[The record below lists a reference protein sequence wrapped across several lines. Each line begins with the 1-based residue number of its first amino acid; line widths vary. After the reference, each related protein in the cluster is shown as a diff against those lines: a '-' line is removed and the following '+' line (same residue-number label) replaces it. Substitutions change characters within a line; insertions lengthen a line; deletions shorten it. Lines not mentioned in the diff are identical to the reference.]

1 MVKYAKIFTE
11 SVAQALLSL
20 TTNKLRTILSL
31 LGILIGIFSIIAVMS
46 AVDSLEDNIKNGF
59 KELGNDVLY
68 VEKMPWTSDG
78 DRNYWKYMKRPDP
91 DYDDYSYIK
100 ERSKLAEYVNYCIF
114 TGGKTI
120 QFRDN
125 SITNAFVM
133 GATYDYIKLGSA
145 SISTGRYFT
154 PLEYERGRN
163 VIILGAVV
171 AQNLFGNTSPIGET
185 VKFLGQKFT
194 VIGVLEKEGD
204 NMFNFLN
211 FDEVM
216 WISHPTA
223 KKYFNL
229 SNTSRFGELLA
240 VKANTN
246 VQLDEL
252 KGEVTGI
259 LRAGRRLRP
268 MEDNNFAVNELSMLE
283 EMIGPVFSVMSLV
296 GIVIGFFALIV
307 GMFSVAN
314 IMFVSVK
321 ERTNIIGIKKAL
333 GATKAVI
340 LSEFLIESIIL
351 CVIGG
356 AVGIALVGVVLNV
369 LSSVSPLTFGLSSK
383 NVILGVLCSI
393 LVGVISGFIPAFQAS
408 NLDPVEAIRQ

>member
-1 MVKYAKIFTE
+1 M
-11 SVAQALLSL
+11 
-20 TTNKLRTILSL
+20 LSL

-68 VEKMPWTSDG
+68 VEKMPWTEDG
-78 DRNYWKYMKRPDP
+78 DRNYWKYRKRPNP
-91 DYDDYSYIK
+91 DYDDYQTLA
-100 ERSKLAEYVNYCIF
+100 ERSKLADIVSYCMF
-114 TGGKTI
+114 TGGKSISYRKNTI
-120 QFRDN
+120 KQ
-125 SITNAFVM
+125 AFVM
-133 GATYDYIKLGSA
+133 GSTYDYIKMGSA
-145 SISTGRYFT
+145 TIEEGRYFT
-154 PLEYERGRN
+154 PLEYERGKN
-163 VIILGAVV
+163 SIILGAVV
-171 AQNLFGNTSPIGET
+171 AENLFGRIDPIGEQ

-216 WISHPTA
+216 WITHPTL
-223 KKYFNL
+223 KKYFNTT
-229 SNTSRFGELLA
+229 NTKNFGELLGI
-240 VKANTN
+240 KAKSGGD
-246 VQLDEL
+246 LAEL
-252 KGEVTGI
+252 CGEVTGI

-268 MEDNNFAVNELSMLE
+268 MEEDNFAVNELSMLE
-283 EMIGPVFSVMSLV
+283 EMIGPVFSILGAV
-296 GIVIGFFALIV
+296 GFIIGFFALIV

-333 GATKAVI
+333 GATKSVI

-351 CVIGG
+351 CTIGG
-356 AVGIALVGVVLNV
+356 IGGILLVAIVLKV
-369 LSSVSPLTFGLSSK
+369 LSSISPLVFGLSAF
-383 NVILGVLCSI
+383 NVIFGVICSI
-393 LVGVISGFIPAFQAS
+393 IVGIIAGFIPAFQAA